1 MKIGSREFVRRVNG
15 KAFNA
20 IFISYARRI
29 LPDMREF
36 FQTEE
41 GKAYLADWLKKIE
54 ICKERWSPNS
64 RCRSIRMRMMT
75 TIIDKKFAPAER
87 LGRTFLAG
95 ITAKTYL

>member
-1 MKIGSREFVRRVNG
+1 MKIGSRGFVRTVNG

-41 GKAYLADWLKKIE
+41 GKAYLADWLKKNRNLQRE
-54 ICKERWSPNS
+54 MESQFPLPV
-64 RCRSIRMRMMT
+64 
-75 TIIDKKFAPAER
+75 DPDEDDDDD
-87 LGRTFLAG
+87 
-95 ITAKTYL
+95 Y